1 MKDNM
6 NYTLDMIGAYG
17 FGMMAALAL
26 YGVIALGAWWHIGT
40 MLMCVAV
47 AKAELADARKEKAD
61 DSGWSKQD
69 DHNPYPEE

>member
-1 MKDNM
+1 MKDTL

-40 MLMCVAV
+40 AVICAVLAV
-47 AKAELADARKEKAD
+47 AMWNAAIVDENEPDLE
-61 DSGWSKQD
+61 
-69 DHNPYPEE
+69 